1 MKMRAVYIAIPVL
14 PTLFGYGLNALL
26 AAAITGG
33 LSGLIGPFYVPLHIG
48 FLILWFFSGWAYGKT
63 ALSKGAA
70 ILLGNLVGLVSLL
83 LYLWQFL
90 LVEDG
95 MRNLFLSAFSQMFC
109 TAGTRLGALVSL
121 PLKPEFNT
129 APPDFC
135 YMYSS
140 FLYPHYDRHLCGRC
154 VGQAAPGHAQQI
166 GCTAK
171 APQPGPIR
179 SGLGHHFYVQ
189 VPGSGP

>member
-33 LSGLIGPFYVPLHIG
+33 LSGLVGPFYVLLHIG

-63 ALSKGAA
+63 ALPKGAA

-121 PLKPEFNT
+121 PLKSEFNT
-129 APPDFC
+129 APQISVTCTVVFSTLI
-135 YMYSS
+135 MSVI
-140 FLYPHYDRHLCGRC
+140 FAAGVLVRRHRDT
-154 VGQAAPGHAQQI
+154 HS
-166 GCTAK
+166 
-171 APQPGPIR
+171 R
-179 SGLGHHFYVQ
+179 
-189 VPGSGP
+189 